1 MKDLLERVL
10 IVAIVETYFQKILEG
25 VNISEVFCQMF
36 LSQFCIQ
43 EV

>member
-25 VNISEVFCQMF
+25 VNISEVFENGYF
-36 LSQFCIQ
+36 EFD
-43 EV
+43 